1 MHQRGG
7 VFDVSWPYANRAKNF
22 GTMHVL
28 KTLIFA
34 GSKQHHAAV
43 FTHNFPRR
51 PTKVIFVA
59 RTGTPILVE
68 TDNGR
73 SVMQVALDNMIPG
86 IRGERGGSCMCA
98 SCHAYIDQT
107 WVAKVGRPSE

>member
-34 GSKQHHAAV
+34 GSKQHNAAV

-51 PTKVIFVA
+51 PIIYFM
-59 RTGTPILVE
+59 
-68 TDNGR
+68 
-73 SVMQVALDNMIPG
+73 SVRLAL
-86 IRGERGGSCMCA
+86 ERPR
-98 SCHAYIDQT
+98 
-107 WVAKVGRPSE
+107 KL